1 MLDELSIIIPKKVWM
16 VSMSETGADQLKL
29 EGYVVDHN
37 ELSTFMRNLEKS
49 PFFKDVILTIDCLEG
64 GGSCGSSIKSGAP
77 MQVYFF
83 SISVRYRLA
92 LRSRQAIM
100 EKYLQQFNQLP
111 PVQRF
116 GIFGGIAV
124 VVVVLW
130 YVLLYQDVISQQ
142 DGLKAKIVKA
152 NQELTEKKMMVSEL
166 NNFQREV
173 ERVQQQFQAALKEL
187 PDRQEIPALLQKLS
201 RLARKAGLDIVSFE
215 PKQEMIQEFYA
226 EVPVKLALRGS
237 YHDVAN
243 FYDEISKLPR
253 IVSIK
258 NIEFKAFIAKD
269 ASAAAAGLSAA
280 AVVGCDL

>member
-1 MLDELSIIIPKKVWM
+1 
-16 VSMSETGADQLKL
+16 
-29 EGYVVDHN
+29 
-37 ELSTFMRNLEKS
+37 
-49 PFFKDVILTIDCLEG
+49 
-64 GGSCGSSIKSGAP
+64 
-77 MQVYFF
+77 
-83 SISVRYRLA
+83 
-92 LRSRQAIM
+92 M

-111 PVQRF
+111 PIQRF
-116 GIFGGIAV
+116 GIFGGIAL

-130 YVLLYQDVISQQ
+130 YVLLYQDVINQQ
-142 DGLKAKIVKA
+142 DKLKSQIVKA

-201 RLARKAGLDIVSFE
+201 RLGRKAGLDIVSFE
-215 PKQEMIQEFYA
+215 PQQEMIQEFYA

-258 NIEFKAFIAKD
+258 NIQFEAFVANEKEAKAGAQRRQLLDVTCDAVTFRYLKEGEGQPVDDGKD
-269 ASAAAAGLSAA
+269 KKKGKGKPK
-280 AVVGCDL
+280 VIKKKK